1 MRFTNK
7 FYMINKPGV
16 PRNKF
21 GKVLD
26 PIKDWSQE
34 SYKLFH
40 INKAISVFNQYKN
53 YKIID

>member
-1 MRFTNK
+1 MRFSNK
-7 FYMINKPGV
+7 FYMINKPGA

-26 PIKDWSQE
+26 PVKEGDWSQE

-53 YKIID
+53 